1 MNVKNSVKSYD
12 VIIVGGGAA
21 GLYCALNFPTDK
33 NILMLNK
40 GEKLLSN
47 SALAQGGVAAV
58 LSTQNDSFDLH
69 INDTMIAGH
78 HVNNPVSVDILVKE
92 GPDDVRKIAELGVD
106 FDKQP
111 DGSFVSTLEGGHSRN
126 RIVHHKD
133 STGYEI
139 AEKLMMVAESRD
151 NIEILDNTLLYNLNP
166 IEGGFAASYV
176 RNKKAETVCA
186 PFVVLATGGIGQVY
200 KYTTNSDISTGDG
213 IRFAYE
219 LGAKIAHLDYIQ
231 FHPTSFAVE
240 TGSRQKFLIS
250 EAVRG
255 EGAYLLNCHKE
266 RFMHL
271 YDERLELAPRD
282 VVAKSI
288 ILESRKQQSEKFYL
302 DITYKGEEF
311 IKNRF
316 PMIYSKCLEYGVDIT
331 KEPIP
336 VFPCHHYLMGG
347 IDVDINGKT
356 SIDRLYAVGEC
367 SHTGVH
373 GQNRLASNSL
383 LEALVFGRRS
393 AEDILAKMKEETFTP
408 PESLETPSIEGAEI
422 PKDLDLTINE
432 IMQRSCFVIPHPETI
447 PEGLRRVDEIRNNLR
462 SGHYA
467 INRELVENLSLATVA
482 HIILKEMEKR

>member
-1 MNVKNSVKSYD
+1 MKRKSYD

-21 GLYCALNFPTDK
+21 GLYCALNFPADK
-33 NILMLNK
+33 NVLMLCK

-58 LSTQNDSFDLH
+58 LNTENDSYDLH
-69 INDTMIAGH
+69 INDTMIAGRH
-78 HVNNPVSVDILVKE
+78 KNNPVSVEILVKE
-92 GPDDVRKIAELGVD
+92 GPSDVRKIAELGVD
-106 FDKQP
+106 FDRQP
-111 DGSFVSTLEGGHSRN
+111 DGSFTSTLEGGHCRN

-139 AEKLMMVAESRD
+139 AEKLMMAAEGRD
-151 NIEILDNTLLYNLNP
+151 NIEIIENALLYSLKP
-166 IEGGFAASYV
+166 IAGGFAASV
-176 RNKKAETVCA
+176 IVDGIPETVCS
-186 PFVVLATGGIGQVY
+186 PFTVLATGGIGQVY

-288 ILESRKQQSEKFYL
+288 ILESRRQASDKFYL

-311 IKNRF
+311 VKNRF
-316 PMIYSKCLEYGVDIT
+316 PMIYSKCLEYGVDIA

-336 VFPCHHYLMGG
+336 VYPCHHYLMGG
-347 IDVDINGKT
+347 IDVDVNGRT
-356 SIDRLYAVGEC
+356 SVERLYAVGEC

-393 AEDILAKMKEETFTP
+393 ALNILERLKNETFVV
-408 PESLETPSIEGAEI
+408 PEHLETPSVEGAPV
-422 PKDLDLTINE
+422 PKRLDLTIND
-432 IMQRSCFVIPHPETI
+432 IMQRSCFVIPDPDSI
-447 PEGLRRVDEIRNNLR
+447 PEGLKRVNEIRNRLM
-462 SGHYA
+462 SGHFA
-467 INRELVENLSLATVA
+467 VNREFVEALSLATVA

>member
-1 MNVKNSVKSYD
+1 MKNGVKSYD

-21 GLYCALNFPTDK
+21 GLYCALNFPADK
-33 NILMLNK
+33 SILMLNK

-58 LSTQNDSFDLH
+58 LSTQNDSYELH

-111 DGSFVSTLEGGHSRN
+111 DGSFVSTLEGGHCRN

-139 AEKLMMVAESRD
+139 AEKLMKVAESRP
-151 NIEILDNTLLYNLNP
+151 NIEILDNALLYSLKP
-166 IEGGFAASYV
+166 IAGGFAASFIKDD
-176 RNKKAETVCA
+176 RQETVCA
-186 PFVVLATGGIGQVY
+186 PFTVLATGGIGQVY

-231 FHPTSFAVE
+231 FHPTSFAVD

-271 YDERLELAPRD
+271 YDDRLELAPRD
-282 VVAKSI
+282 VVARSI
-288 ILESRKQQSEKFYL
+288 ILESRRQASDKFYL

-336 VFPCHHYLMGG
+336 VYPCHHYLMGG
-347 IDVDINGKT
+347 IDVDVNGRT
-356 SIDRLYAVGEC
+356 SVERLYAVGEC

-393 AEDILAKMKEETFTP
+393 AENILERLENETFIP
-408 PESLETPSIEGAEI
+408 PESLETPSVEGA
-422 PKDLDLTINE
+422 PLPHRLDLIIND
-432 IMQRSCFVIPHPETI
+432 IMQRSCFVIPDPDSI
-447 PEGLRRVDEIRNNLR
+447 PEGLRRVDEIRSRLN
-462 SGHYA
+462 SGHFA
-467 INRELVENLSLATVA
+467 INREMVEALSLATVA